1 MNEAPVAL
9 TVGVFD
15 GVHRGH
21 QHLVSQMVS
30 WATEHGA
37 QTACVT
43 LDPDPEVVL
52 RPGRR
57 HLGLSTA
64 EERSSLLLGL
74 GLGRVEIV
82 PFTEELAHQTP
93 QEFLQGL
100 QERYQLRALWAGS
113 DFALG
118 RDRAGTVQLLQRIG
132 GDLGFEVI
140 AVDPLREG
148 SRVISSTWIRELL
161 VEGNVA
167 VCTQL
172 LGRPY
177 CIEGVV
183 APGMRR
189 GHEIGFPT
197 ANIAPPPGRAMPA
210 DGVYLVRVAMPLD
223 SEAQRWYGVVNLGG
237 RPTFGEAERLLEAH
251 VLDFEGELYGARL
264 RLCFLGQLRGIQRF
278 ASVQELRAQIE
289 RDVALARELIA
300 SAGSPSPLAGEGE
313 DGG

>member
-1 MNEAPVAL
+1 MNEPPVAL

-21 QHLVSQMVS
+21 QHLIHRMVA
-30 WATEHGA
+30 WAREHEV

-52 RPGRR
+52 RPGRP
-57 HLGLSTA
+57 HPALSSA

-74 GLGRVEIV
+74 GVRRVEIV
-82 PFTEELAHQTP
+82 RFTEELARQTP
-93 QEFLQGL
+93 QEFVQGL
-100 QERYQLRALWAGS
+100 RRRYELRALWAGS

-118 RDRAGTVQLLQRIG
+118 RDRAGTLEMLREIG
-132 GDLGFEVI
+132 VDLGFEVV

-161 VEGNVA
+161 TEGNVA

-197 ANIAPPPGRAMPA
+197 ANIAPPPDKAMPA
-210 DGVYLVRVAMPLD
+210 DGVYLVRVTMPRD
-223 SEAQRWYGVVNLGG
+223 GEAQDCHGVVNLGG
-237 RPTFGEAERLLEAH
+237 RPTFGEVERLLETH
-251 VLDFEGELYGARL
+251 VLDFDGELYGTRL
-264 RLCFLGQLRGIQRF
+264 RLCFLRQLRGVQRF
-278 ASVQELRAQIE
+278 SGVEELRAQIE

-300 SAGSPSPLAGEGE
+300 SADSASPLAAEGEG
-313 DGG
+313 GG

>member
-21 QHLVSQMVS
+21 QHLIAQMVG
-30 WATEHGA
+30 WAREHEV

-52 RPGRR
+52 RPGRP

-64 EERSSLLLGL
+64 EERSDLLLGL

-118 RDRAGTVQLLQRIG
+118 RDRAGTVQRLQRIG
-132 GDLGFEVI
+132 GNLGFEVI

-197 ANIAPPPGRAMPA
+197 ANIAPPPARATPA

-237 RPTFGEAERLLEAH
+237 RPTFDEAERLVETH
-251 VLDFEGELYGARL
+251 VLDFEGELYGVRL

-300 SAGSPSPLAGEGE
+300 SGETSSPLSGEGE
-313 DGG
+313 GGG